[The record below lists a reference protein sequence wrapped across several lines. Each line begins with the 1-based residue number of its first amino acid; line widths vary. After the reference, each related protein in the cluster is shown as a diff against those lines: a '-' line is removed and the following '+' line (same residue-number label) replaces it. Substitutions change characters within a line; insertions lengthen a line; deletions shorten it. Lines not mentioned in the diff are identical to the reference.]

1 MKVKKTGSQLKRN
14 FYLFIYLFLAL
25 VEVNLNILK
34 QNIQKLFLAHSN
46 YSPRQQLNTSIE

>member
-1 MKVKKTGSQLKRN
+1 MKVENKESQLKRN
-14 FYLFIYLFLAL
+14 FYLFNYLFLAL

-34 QNIQKLFLAHSN
+34 QNIQELFLAHSN